1 MKLQTERRFDPAATV
16 HTKAVSDLLQRRRST
31 FFRRS
36 RRWSRYSSGTFYLFI
51 APWVIGFLG
60 LTVIPLVYAF
70 LLSFTNW
77 DGISPHWSWIGWQ
90 NYAALLHDSVAWH
103 SLLQTFLFMGIQLP
117 LSIIGGLGLALL
129 LNVPRRGVG
138 IYRVLVYLP
147 SLVPIAAG
155 AIIWRLMFDR
165 DAGAINAV
173 FEALGGKAITW
184 LVDPSIFFA
193 LIIMTLWGIGGGMI
207 IFLAALQGIP
217 TELLESARIDGA
229 KGLRSF
235 LHITLPL
242 LTPVLLFQLVLGVI
256 ASLQTLVQPLL
267 LTQGAYGAYTPDSVH
282 FFMVDV
288 YEQFFT
294 YGRFGY
300 GSALLWVLFFAVLAL
315 TLLVLRTSAFWV
327 YYEVDQ
333 ERGDTQ

>member
-1 MKLQTERRFDPAATV
+1 MKSQTERRFDLTAIV
-16 HTKAVSDLLQRRRST
+16 RTKAVSDLPQQHQST
-31 FFRRS
+31 PFRRS
-36 RRWSRYSSGTFYLFI
+36 RRWSRYSSRTFYLFI
-51 APWVIGFLG
+51 APWAIGFLG

-77 DGISPHWSWIGWQ
+77 DGISSHWRWIGWQ
-90 NYAALLHDSVAWH
+90 NYWTLLHDSVAWH
-103 SLLQTFLFMGIQLP
+103 SLLQTFLFMAIQLP
-117 LSIIGGLGLALL
+117 LSIIGGLFLAVL

-147 SLVPIAAG
+147 SVVPIAAG

-184 LVDPSIFFA
+184 LLDPSIFFA

-217 TELLESARIDGA
+217 TELLEAARVDGA
-229 KGLRSF
+229 KGFRAF
-235 LHITLPL
+235 FYVTLPL
-242 LTPVLLFQLVLGVI
+242 LTPVVFFQVIIGVI
-256 ASLQTLVQPLL
+256 ACLQTLVQPLL
-267 LTQGAYGAYTPDSVH
+267 LTQGAYGTYTPTSIH

-300 GSALLWVLFFAVLAL
+300 GSALLWVLFFAVLIL
-315 TLLVLRTSAFWV
+315 TLIVFRTSAFWV
-327 YYEVDQ
+327 YYEVDR
-333 ERGDTQ
+333 ESGKTQ

>member
-1 MKLQTERRFDPAATV
+1 
-16 HTKAVSDLLQRRRST
+16 
-31 FFRRS
+31 
-36 RRWSRYSSGTFYLFI
+36 
-51 APWVIGFLG
+51 
-60 LTVIPLVYAF
+60 
-70 LLSFTNW
+70 
-77 DGISPHWSWIGWQ
+77 
-90 NYAALLHDSVAWH
+90 
-103 SLLQTFLFMGIQLP
+103 
-117 LSIIGGLGLALL
+117 
-129 LNVPRRGVG
+129 
-138 IYRVLVYLP
+138 
-147 SLVPIAAG
+147 
-155 AIIWRLMFDR
+155 MFDR

-217 TELLESARIDGA
+217 TELLESARMDGA
-229 KGLRSF
+229 QGLRAF
-235 LHITLPL
+235 RHITLPL
-242 LTPVLLFQLVLGVI
+242 LTPVVLFQLILGVI

-267 LTQGAYGAYTPDSVH
+267 LTQGAYGAYTPSSVH